1 MKTTYLG
8 IANYCV
14 PCQAHCRH
22 CLLSSCGQVS
32 GVDFHRSTAFARRV
46 ITELKEN
53 RPELGSS
60 FYIGYCMDT
69 PDLWEYIR
77 FSGEFDAPGAG
88 FLQMNGFAFRDDPE
102 LLALMGRIRAEGV
115 KLIDLTFYGTEEYHD
130 RFAGRK
136 GDYRFMTRMLSAAVQ
151 AELPVNI
158 SIPLLRSNLDQMRE
172 LRALLSAYPGIRFS
186 FFLPHSKGR
195 GRTLQ
200 DQRITRREFDTLP
213 EEIRNTFVKI
223 PHQTEA
229 EWIADIGSR
238 SFDERALTLV
248 LDRDNIRR
256 FEAMPAEEILSFLES
271 LDDRYLSQLPSLPE
285 LAAKFGDPG
294 NEQLFRIR
302 DLVLKWQQRFIA
314 DTGNTIYDMHDESHH
329 FSVHM

>member
-1 MKTTYLG
+1 
-8 IANYCV
+8 
-14 PCQAHCRH
+14 
-22 CLLSSCGQVS
+22 
-32 GVDFHRSTAFARRV
+32 
-46 ITELKEN
+46 
-53 RPELGSS
+53 
-60 FYIGYCMDT
+60 
-69 PDLWEYIR
+69 
-77 FSGEFDAPGAG
+77 
-88 FLQMNGFAFRDDPE
+88 MNGFAFRDDPE

-172 LRALLSAYPGIRFS
+172 LRALLSAYPGTRFS
-186 FFLPHSKGR
+186 YFLPHSKGR
-195 GRTLQ
+195 GRALQ

-238 SFDERALTLV
+238 AFDKRALTLV
-248 LDRDNIRR
+248 LDQ
-256 FEAMPAEEILSFLES
+256 E
-271 LDDRYLSQLPSLPE
+271 
-285 LAAKFGDPG
+285 KDPG

-314 DTGNTIYDMHDESHH
+314 DCGGTIYDMHDESHH